1 MIVSYFYSINSY
13 LSKLP
18 SSGIFSHFH
27 LKSNSK
33 HIVYAKKKTEI
44 APLNNENIVENSI
57 VNNKNN
63 DVRNEALM
71 GVLYQIEKSYGKGS
85 IQRLGQVS
93 SMIVE
98 TTSSGAITLDIALGG
113 GFPKGRVVEIYG
125 PEASGKT
132 TLALHAIAEV
142 QKTGGK
148 YLIDSNMLIRYN
160 LIEFVLVY
168 HSNSIP

>member
-1 MIVSYFYSINSY
+1 MDFCKTILHQHTFKMKYYFFIIVLSYFYSINSF

-18 SSGIFSHFH
+18 TSGILFHSH
-27 LKSNSK
+27 LKSESK
-33 HIVYAKKKTEI
+33 HILCAKKKTDI
-44 APLNNENIVENSI
+44 VPINNENNGENSI
-57 VNNKNN
+57 VNNKSN

-85 IQRLGQVS
+85 IQRLGQFS
-93 SMIVE
+93 SMKVE

-148 YLIDSNMLIRYN
+148 YLTN
-160 LIEFVLVY
+160 
-168 HSNSIP
+168 